1 MLFIINDENGS
12 EVSHDSW
19 NKKRRPIL
27 EWLSTLSPTAFIRS
41 RAGDV
46 LVESGFPFAS
56 VLLMPYSPRLMET
69 NTKSVLTDLQ
79 AFDVASLKGRL
90 IELRR
95 YL

>member
-1 MLFIINDENGS
+1 MADTRG
-12 EVSHDSW
+12 
-19 NKKRRPIL
+19 
-27 EWLSTLSPTAFIRS
+27 AFGLVICRVTN
-41 RAGDV
+41 AGPGV
-46 LVESGFPFAS
+46 VWAGFPFAYA
-56 VLLMPYSPRLMET
+56 VGMPYSPLLMET